1 MLAYDPST
9 NPLNNNE
16 WSYPLAECIHI
27 ASMALSIGC
36 IVLVDLRLL
45 GLGIK
50 STSAKQLVRDTDLWV
65 VIGLFLAIATGLL
78 IFSTDPVHFME
89 NGPFQFKMA
98 ILLAGI
104 LYNYTLHRSV
114 AFSPSGLAPVVAL
127 VSILIWI
134 SPIAAG
140 IFSAFV

>member
-16 WSYPLAECIHI
+16 WSYPLAECVHI

-65 VIGLFLAIATGLL
+65 IIDLFLAIGTGLL

>member
-16 WSYPLAECIHI
+16 WAYPLTECFHV

-36 IVLVDLRLL
+36 ITLVDLTLL
-45 GLGIK
+45 GVGLK
-50 STSAKQLVRDTDLWV
+50 STTPKQLIRDTDVWV
-65 VIGLFLAIATGLL
+65 VLGLFLAIATGLM
-78 IFSTDPVHFME
+78 IFSTDPEHFLE

-98 ILLAGI
+98 ILLVGI
-104 LYNYTLHRSV
+104 LYNYTVHRSV
-114 AFSPSGLAPVVAL
+114 AFHPNAFAPVAGVI
-127 VSILIWI
+127 SILIWI